1 VQARTS
7 RLVASAL
14 NISCQQVDRDEVR
27 LRRTVGLKKD
37 EYTLDKK
44 HVTWVAQSRG

>member
-1 VQARTS
+1 MHNSHPAG
-7 RLVASAL
+7 
-14 NISCQQVDRDEVR
+14 QVDRDEVR

-44 HVTWVAQSRG
+44 HVTWVAQSRFCICVSDQ